1 MKNIDLLM
9 MKVKSKI
16 KILVLSKKKKNLEFG
31 ISIDTRV
38 SQEELLS
45 IIKEVDKENKE
56 LIISERKKIEE
67 NIRNFSE
74 EHRIYTNNQV
84 KKLLIQT
91 EMSMKRI
98 LNSFKNK
105 GGK

>member
-56 LIISERKKIEE
+56 LIISERKKLEE
-67 NIRNFSE
+67 NIKNFSE
-74 EHRIYTNNQV
+74 EHRIYTKNQV

>member
-56 LIISERKKIEE
+56 LIISERK
-67 NIRNFSE
+67 
-74 EHRIYTNNQV
+74 T
-84 KKLLIQT
+84 
-91 EMSMKRI
+91 
-98 LNSFKNK
+98 
-105 GGK
+105 